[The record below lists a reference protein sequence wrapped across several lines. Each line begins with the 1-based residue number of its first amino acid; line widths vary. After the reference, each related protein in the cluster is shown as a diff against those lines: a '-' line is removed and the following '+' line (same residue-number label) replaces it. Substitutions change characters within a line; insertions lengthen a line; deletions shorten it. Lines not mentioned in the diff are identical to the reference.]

1 MKNKDIICKTC
12 GRIIN
17 EDEELAYTVN
27 HGLEDE
33 YVQCELCHDA
43 DWEESKIVICE
54 ACGEWFT
61 PDKLH
66 DEKLS
71 ETHSFTPC
79 PICGKDIVDGCSR
92 EDVLEELPE
101 EMHLERFSVIIH
113 WANGGSRGYVI
124 AAKDAN
130 EMMKKLMERVD
141 LKLLQSIS
149 YSPIL
154 IDEDVM
160 I

>member
-79 PICGKDIVDGCSR
+79 PIYTF
-92 EDVLEELPE
+92 L
-101 EMHLERFSVIIH
+101 HSV
-113 WANGGSRGYVI
+113 SDMRKGYC
-124 AAKDAN
+124 
-130 EMMKKLMERVD
+130 
-141 LKLLQSIS
+141 
-149 YSPIL
+149 
-154 IDEDVM
+154 
-160 I
+160 

>member
-1 MKNKDIICKTC
+1 ML
-12 GRIIN
+12 
-17 EDEELAYTVN
+17 EELA
-27 HGLEDE
+27 
-33 YVQCELCHDA
+33 
-43 DWEESKIVICE
+43 
-54 ACGEWFT
+54 
-61 PDKLH
+61 
-66 DEKLS
+66 
-71 ETHSFTPC
+71 
-79 PICGKDIVDGCSR
+79 
-92 EDVLEELPE
+92 E
-101 EMHLERFSVIIH
+101 EMYLEKFSVIIH